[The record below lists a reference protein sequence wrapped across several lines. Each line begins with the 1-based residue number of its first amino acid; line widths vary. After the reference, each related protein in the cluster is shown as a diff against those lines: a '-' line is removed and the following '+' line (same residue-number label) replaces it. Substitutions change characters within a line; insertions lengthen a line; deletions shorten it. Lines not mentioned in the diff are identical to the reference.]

1 MEQYKTLKEHYKF
14 TDEEA
19 ELLKKLQPRM
29 AELADKFADEFYDY
43 IWGFGSTAQF
53 LKNKEIIAH
62 HRIKIKEWFVN
73 LFAGQYDMPYFRHL
87 YKIGEVHVKIGL
99 PTHYVNSAFTFVRTF
114 VLQSIE
120 ENFVDKKQHIK
131 ELRAIEKMIDINL
144 DVLTSSYREEELSKF
159 LSLSKVEKSI
169 LTGLKKFNS
178 YINYFLASALAI
190 VAFFA
195 IGLFVYDIYL
205 LFFTDIKIEKGIL
218 TVLGSLL
225 VLWAAIE
232 LIHEEINHLQGKG
245 FAIGAFIMLA
255 MAALIRKILIYSL
268 SSDKSDELLVIGG
281 VIVGLSVSYWLVGYN
296 KKEGTK

>member
-14 TDEEA
+14 STEEA
-19 ELLKKLQPRM
+19 ELLKELQPRM
-29 AELADKFADEFYDY
+29 EELSDKFADEFYDY
-43 IWGFGSTAQF
+43 IWGFGATAQF

-62 HRIKIKEWFVN
+62 HRVKIKEWFIN
-73 LFAGQYDMPYFRHL
+73 LFCGQYDMPYFLHL

-114 VLQSIE
+114 VLKSIE
-120 ENFVDKKQHIK
+120 ENFIDKKQHLK
-131 ELRAIEKMIDINL
+131 EINAIEKMIDINL

-159 LSLSKVEKSI
+159 LSLSKVEKNI

-178 YINYFLASALAI
+178 YINYFLAGALAI

-281 VIVGLSVSYWLVGYN
+281 VIVGLAVAYWLVGQ
-296 KKEGTK
+296 KKQERGH